1 MITWKYMPHF
11 DLFSMLSGSF
21 GTDIFFWSISSIL
34 LLARIHVL
42 QCFTGSQVP
51 AGVVVGLFMMQQL
64 SFTSYMPLHTLQRRP
79 EVARMP
85 GFPLTQNWYACNVAH
100 NLLDLFMIHKVAVE
114 DVLLL
119 LCVDPFFTRCPKA
132 GVEGTEVQANVLGL
146 GTWRVLLELQVPF
159 NRV

>member
-1 MITWKYMPHF
+1 MLYICTTLWNMITWKYMPHF

-51 AGVVVGLFMMQQL
+51 AGVVVGLCMMQQL

-85 GFPLTQNWYACNVAH
+85 GFPLTQNWHRLAMLHTICWWSQGGCRGDRSPSQCLGAW
-100 NLLDLFMIHKVAVE
+100 DMKSSSWAPGAVQPGLSE
-114 DVLLL
+114 WSQ
-119 LCVDPFFTRCPKA
+119 
-132 GVEGTEVQANVLGL
+132 VEAN
-146 GTWRVLLELQVPF
+146 R
-159 NRV
+159 R